1 MTSHRAAQLRSPS
14 QKIMPF
20 ALALLISCGG
30 PSATSAPATPS
41 ASTPLPGALLDQTG
55 ELALSDTR
63 AGLSLADRFDV
74 PVQVGDRL
82 SIEVT
87 SAAFDPTL
95 EVTPPAGG
103 RLVNDDWNG
112 DRQRSRL
119 ELVVTTAGAMKVQV
133 SSFAPTATGPY
144 RVVVLRAGPTGVLP
158 SGQPSAQLVPLQ
170 GAFLGPGQST
180 EGALAAG
187 DGTASDGAFYDTVV
201 VSSNRAEPVTVNV
214 SSPSNNPLRVLVTN
228 ARGQSVAQ
236 QSNGVFVL
244 PGAQMHRV
252 QVIAPAPGRGARWA
266 VAVAAAAPGAPEATV
281 GAVAETSHRTPPTP
295 TAAAVTLGQRVAGA
309 LAQGDQALLTGELS
323 DVYALDAL
331 AGANVSLNLSSDAFD
346 AYLVVIGPR
355 GQRFENDDSGG
366 TRNASLELAIPDAG
380 RYLIFASTY
389 RQGETGAYELK
400 VLPAQRASAMT
411 TPGAATPPAAGAQPA
426 GAVQTVSGA
435 LAAGDTTLTTGEF
448 SDTYTYDLVAGSTV
462 RFRLSSTAFDP
473 YLIVRPPSGP
483 QADNDDLSPQDRNA
497 GLDYVVTQ
505 TGPHRVQVTSFRS
518 GEAGAYTLAVTGAAA
533 AAAGGT
539 AATPTAPGGATT
551 PTGPVFRT
559 IRGTLAQGDRTLQAG
574 EFYDEEVVTLP
585 AGATVTL
592 QMHSTA
598 FDTYLLVRSPS
609 GHQEDNDDAV
619 QGSTDS
625 ALTLQAT
632 EAGEYHIR
640 ATSYRAGMS
649 GPYELVI
656 GAPSG
661 ANTPPP
667 GGTATPPPVGP
678 QPPTV
683 AGTQPIRGS
692 LARGDQTL
700 ASGEFVDTHSV
711 TLPQGGSVRLRLAST
726 AFDPYLI
733 VRTPSGRQMDN
744 DDLTPGERNSGID
757 LPVAESGTYT
767 VQVTSYRPAETGAY
781 TLTFERGA
789 SIPGGGPALPPVGQP
804 PPGGSVAQQGGRVFG
819 VFAGI
824 TDYPSGI
831 NDLPECANDARKM
844 GETLTQ
850 GGLVDAST
858 HVVLTD
864 GQATV
869 GAVRGAIQ
877 RFAQQMG
884 PDDVFVFFYSGH
896 GGHHASAGD
905 AREIDG
911 EDETIVL
918 YDGELVDN
926 EMGTLF
932 DSIRA
937 RTSILALDSCFAG
950 GFAKDVITRR
960 GRVGLFSS
968 EEDVTSGVAQQF
980 QAGGYLS
987 YFIRNAMQGAADND
1001 PQDRVLTVGELTHYL
1016 HTQFG
1021 QQVTDVR
1028 MGSAYQQLVVDRG
1041 AVSSET
1047 VLWAYRR

>member
-1 MTSHRAAQLRSPS
+1 MTSNRAALLRSLPHLS
-14 QKIMPF
+14 
-20 ALALLISCGG
+20 ALALLVSCGG
-30 PSATSAPATPS
+30 PSATTGPATPTTS
-41 ASTPLPGALLDQTG
+41 AALPGALLDQTG

-74 PVQVGDRL
+74 PVQVGDHVF
-82 SIEVT
+82 IEVT
-87 SAAFDPTL
+87 SSAFDPTL
-95 EVTPPAGG
+95 EVTPPGGG

-119 ELVVTTAGAMKVQV
+119 EFVVRVAGAMKVQV
-133 SSFAPTATGPY
+133 SSFAPTSTGAY
-144 RVVVLRAGPTGVLP
+144 RVVVLRAGPSGVVQP
-158 SGQPSAQLVPLQ
+158 GQPAASLTPLQ
-170 GAFLGPGQST
+170 GAFLAPGQNT

-187 DGTASDGAFYDTVV
+187 DGTASDGSFYDTVV
-201 VSSNRAEPVTVNV
+201 VSSPHDSAVTVRV
-214 SSPSNNPLRVLVTN
+214 SSPSNDPLRVLVTN

-244 PGAQMHRV
+244 PGAEMHRV

-266 VAVAAAAPGAPEATV
+266 VAVTDTAPGAENATV
-281 GAVAETSHRTPPTP
+281 GAVTVASHRTPPTP
-295 TAAAVTLGQRVAGA
+295 TTVPVMLGQRVTGA
-309 LAQGDQALLTGELS
+309 LAQGDQALLTTELT
-323 DVYALDAL
+323 DVYALDLSPGASVSVEL
-331 AGANVSLNLSSDAFD
+331 ASDAFD
-346 AYLVVIGPR
+346 AYLVAIGPTGLR
-355 GQRFENDDSGG
+355 VENDDSGG
-366 TRNASLELAIPDAG
+366 TRNASLELEASQQG
-380 RYLIFASTY
+380 RYLLFASSY
-389 RQGETGAYELK
+389 RPGETGAYELK
-400 VLPAQRASAMT
+400 VLPTQRASTMT
-411 TPGAATPPAAGAQPA
+411 TPGTGPTPTPTPTTGAA
-426 GAVQTVSGA
+426 QTVNGA
-435 LAAGDTTLTTGEF
+435 LAQGDTTLRTGEF

-462 RFRLSSTAFDP
+462 RLRLSSSAFDP
-473 YLIVRPPSGP
+473 YLIVHPPSGA
-483 QADNDDLSPQDRNA
+483 QADNDDLSPQDHNA

-505 TGPHRVQVTSFRS
+505 TGPHRILVTSFRS
-518 GEAGAYTLAVTGAAA
+518 GESGAYTLVVTGAG
-533 AAAGGT
+533 AAGT
-539 AATPTAPGGATT
+539 TPTPPAGGGNTT
-551 PTGPVFRT
+551 PTGPTFRT
-559 IRGTLAQGDRTLQAG
+559 VRGTLAQGDRTQPAG
-574 EFYDEEVVTLP
+574 EFYDEEVLTLP
-585 AGATVTL
+585 AGATVNL
-592 QMHSTA
+592 QMRSTA
-598 FDTYLLVRSPS
+598 FDTYILVRSPS
-609 GHQEDNDDAV
+609 GHQEENDDAV

-625 ALTLQAT
+625 ALILQAR

-640 ATSYRAGMS
+640 ATSYRAGMA
-649 GPYELVI
+649 GAYELVI

-661 ANTPPP
+661 ASAPTPGTVTPPP
-667 GGTATPPPVGP
+667 TTQPTP
-678 QPPTV
+678 V
-683 AGTQPIRGS
+683 AGVQPIRGS

-711 TLPQGGSVRLRLAST
+711 TLPQGGSVRLRLASS

-733 VRTPSGRQMDN
+733 VRTPSGRQLDN
-744 DDLTPGERNSGID
+744 DDLVPGDTNAGID

-767 VQVTSYRPAETGAY
+767 VQVTSYRAAEAGAY

-789 SIPGGGPALPPVGQP
+789 SIPGGGPVT
-804 PPGGSVAQQGGRVFG
+804 PPGTPPGTNPPQQGGRVFG

-831 NDLPECANDARKM
+831 GDLPECANDARKM
-844 GETLTQ
+844 SETLTQ
-850 GGLVDAST
+850 GGLIDPAT
-858 HVVLTD
+858 HIVLTD
-864 GQATV
+864 AQATV

-896 GGHHASAGD
+896 GNRRANSRD
-905 AREIDG
+905 TREIDG
-911 EDETIVL
+911 QDETLVL
-918 YDGELVDN
+918 YDGEILDD

-950 GFAKDVITRR
+950 GFAKDVITRP

-1016 HTQFG
+1016 HSQFG
-1021 QQVTDVR
+1021 QHVTDVR